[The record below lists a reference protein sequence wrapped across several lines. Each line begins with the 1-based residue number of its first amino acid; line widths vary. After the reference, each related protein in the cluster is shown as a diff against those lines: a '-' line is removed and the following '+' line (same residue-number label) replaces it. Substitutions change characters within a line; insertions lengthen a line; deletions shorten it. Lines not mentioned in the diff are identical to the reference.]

1 MISFAIYRLPDTDT
15 CVKISSDSMPKRLSS
30 YAELENKSGFVFA
43 PFCLDNDS
51 LLLISPDKIEVMT
64 CEEMQGIDE
73 ETKLDVSYDRDAY
86 REDFECFHSNLLD
99 RSFDKLVL
107 SRTIIVD
114 SSIEK
119 RAISLFVKACK
130 MYPHQFV
137 SLVSTPESGTWLMS
151 TPEVLLEKGSDTSK
165 WHTMALAGTMKTPGP
180 WSEKNVKEQKYV
192 SDYIRTC
199 LDMFSSDIEMSDPHI
214 TTAANLYH
222 LRTDFYFSMRDD
234 KLVGKLIDE
243 LHPTPAVC
251 GIPKEAARSFIL
263 SNEHGQR
270 HYYSGFCGPMN
281 YFGTTHLYVSLRC
294 MQIEGKHYKLYAG
307 GGLLPD
313 SDEAHEW
320 QETEYKLNTMLD
332 VLR

>member
-15 CVKISSDSMPKRLSS
+15 CVKICSDSMPQRLSS

-43 PFCLDNDS
+43 PFCLDDDS

-73 ETKLDVSYDRDAY
+73 ETNLDVAFDRKAY

-119 RAISLFVKACK
+119 RAISLFVKACM

-192 SDYIRTC
+192 SDYIGTC
-199 LDMFSSDIEMSDPHI
+199 LSMFSSDIEMSDPHI

>member
-1 MISFAIYRLPDTDT
+1 
-15 CVKISSDSMPKRLSS
+15 
-30 YAELENKSGFVFA
+30 
-43 PFCLDNDS
+43 
-51 LLLISPDKIEVMT
+51 
-64 CEEMQGIDE
+64 
-73 ETKLDVSYDRDAY
+73 
-86 REDFECFHSNLLD
+86 
-99 RSFDKLVL
+99 
-107 SRTIIVD
+107 
-114 SSIEK
+114 
-119 RAISLFVKACK
+119 
-130 MYPHQFV
+130 
-137 SLVSTPESGTWLMS
+137 MS

-234 KLVGKLIDE
+234 KQVGKLIDE

-281 YFGTTHLYVSLRC
+281 YLGTTHLYVSLRC